1 MSGKPVELSKCR
13 IGPPYRASWCWLGY
27 VLFGASTFY
36 LDETNAMR
44 STSVPEYLFLL
55 SGRKSEGLYWT
66 GWNFIKKQQ
75 GFRSAMNEI
84 PAVFAHLLF

>member
-1 MSGKPVELSKCR
+1 MYFLELF
-13 IGPPYRASWCWLGY
+13 LH
-27 VLFGASTFY
+27 FY
-36 LDETNAMR
+36 LDETNTMR

-55 SGRKSEGLYWT
+55 SGRKSYSTGREGLCWT

-75 GFRSAMNEI
+75 GFHSLQNET